1 MSVVEAVLAAAD
13 AATAADTE
21 NFILG
26 KVLMLMLML
35 MVRLLILKCY
45 FGKGD
50 KVSVRGVIR

>member
-13 AATAADTE
+13 AATAADTV

-35 MVRLLILKCY
+35 GLLILKCY

>member
-13 AATAADTE
+13 AATAADTV

-26 KVLMLMLML
+26 KVLML
-35 MVRLLILKCY
+35 LLILKCY